1 MEDVIEAIL
10 KGLAMGL
17 LLVISVGPVIFTIIK
32 QSINNGKEGGFSFVI
47 GVWVSDFLLVILSN
61 VFSELVTHLLAFKKP
76 IGITGS
82 LFLIGMGVYYLFFKK
97 VPLHPEDVSLPPLK
111 ASDHAKIAIEGFLLN
126 TLNPAVIAFWL
137 TAATAIAVTHTVKE
151 RTIIFATTLI
161 INMSADV
168 AKVRL
173 AGKLRSNLTIHNIR
187 LINKISGLI
196 LLIFGTVLLMGCLLY
211 TSPSPRDGLLSRMP
225 SSA

>member
-61 VFSELVTHLLAFKKP
+61 VFSELVTHLLAFKTP

-97 VPLHPEDVSLPPLK
+97 VPLHPEDVSLPPLR
-111 ASDHAKIAIEGFLLN
+111 ASDHAQIALQGFLLN
-126 TLNPAVIAFWL
+126 TLNPAVLAFWL
-137 TAATAIAVTHTVKE
+137 TASTAIAVTHTIKE
-151 RTIIFATTLI
+151 RIIIFTTTLL
-161 INMSADV
+161 INMTADV
-168 AKVRL
+168 AKVTL
-173 AGKLRSNLTIHNIR
+173 AGKLRSKLTVKNIR
-187 LINKISGLI
+187 VINKVSGLI
-196 LLIFGTVLLMGCLLY
+196 LLIFGTVLLTGVLFFVKKHIN
-211 TSPSPRDGLLSRMP
+211 P
-225 SSA
+225 

>member
-32 QSINNGKEGGFSFVI
+32 QSINNGKEGGFSFII
-47 GVWVSDFLLVILSN
+47 GVWVSDLVVVLLSN

-76 IGITGS
+76 IGIVGS

-97 VPLHPEDVSLPPLK
+97 VPLHPEDISLPPLR
-111 ASDHAKIAIEGFLLN
+111 ASDHAQIALQGFLLN
-126 TLNPAVIAFWL
+126 TLNPAVLAFWL
-137 TAATAIAVTHTVKE
+137 TAATAIAVTHTIKE
-151 RTIIFATTLI
+151 RIIIFATTLL

-168 AKVRL
+168 AKVTL
-173 AGKLRSNLTIHNIR
+173 AGRLRSKLTVKNIR
-187 LINKISGLI
+187 VINKISGLI
-196 LLIFGTVLLMGCLLY
+196 LLIFGTVLLVGVLFFV
-211 TSPSPRDGLLSRMP
+211 TKRIHS
-225 SSA
+225 